1 MNQHLRLIAIVAASL
16 SGALVHAETQATPEP
31 SSSAPATLIRNVR
44 IFDGRNEPWSGGEVL
59 IVGDKI
65 AQVSRT
71 PIAPGAN
78 TQVIDGGGRLLSPGF
93 IDAHVHMN
101 SVLTP
106 DEMRNVEPAYATA
119 LAIKGA
125 EAALLRG
132 FTTQR
137 DTGGN
142 VFGLKQAIDAGVF
155 PGPRVYPS
163 GAAISQTSGHGDSRD
178 LMAPPRFTPGAELS
192 LDERLGESVLADGVP
207 AMLTAVR
214 EQLRHGASQIKL
226 LASGGASTEFDPLY
240 VSEFTPEELRAAVD
254 AASSFG
260 TYVTVHSYN
269 PEATR
274 RAIEAGVRCVEHGHL
289 LDEAVLKL
297 MADRGIWLSTNVIV
311 YEKPPAGITPVQQA
325 KFEEV
330 WASTDRMMRTAK
342 KLKVKIGFGTDLVYG
357 LANQAR
363 QNREF
368 TLRAKWFTPL
378 EILRQATSGN
388 AELLALSGRRN
399 PYPGKIGVIEPGAY
413 ADLLLI
419 DGDPFSDISILEH
432 PEKSL
437 ALIMK
442 GGGIYKDSRPAAR

>member
-1 MNQHLRLIAIVAASL
+1 MIKHLRLIAFIAVSMP
-16 SGALVHAETQATPEP
+16 GVLVHAEPQATPAP
-31 SSSAPATLIRNVR
+31 SAASPATLIRNVR
-44 IFDGRNEPWSGGEVL
+44 IFDGHNEPWSGGEVL
-59 IVGDKI
+59 IIGERI
-65 AQVSRT
+65 AQVSHT
-71 PIAPGAN
+71 PIAPAAGAR
-78 TQVIDGGGRLLSPGF
+78 VIDGGGRLLSPGF

-119 LAIKGA
+119 LTIKGA
-125 EAALLRG
+125 EASLLRG

-178 LMAPPRFTPGAELS
+178 LTAPPRFTPGGELS

-269 PEATR
+269 PDATR

-289 LDEAVLKL
+289 LDEATLKL

-311 YEKPPAGITPVQQA
+311 YETPPAGITPVQRA

-330 WASTDRMMRTAK
+330 WASTDRMMRAAK

-368 TLRAKWFTPL
+368 TLRARWFTPL

-399 PYPGKIGVIEPGAY
+399 PYPGKLGVIEPGAY

-419 DGDPFSDISILEH
+419 DGDPFSDVSSLEH

-442 GGGIYKDSRPAAR
+442 GGRIYKDSRTAAP

>member
-1 MNQHLRLIAIVAASL
+1 MIQYLRPISLVAASML
-16 SGALVHAETQATPEP
+16 GVLVHADQQAAPEP
-31 SSSAPATLIRNVR
+31 SASAPATLIRNIR
-44 IFDGRNEPWSGGEVL
+44 IFDGRNEPWNGGEVL
-59 IVGDKI
+59 IIGDRI

-71 PIAPGAN
+71 PISSAAN
-78 TQVIDGGGRLLSPGF
+78 TRVIDGGGRLLSPGF

-119 LAIKGA
+119 LTIKGA
-125 EAALLRG
+125 EASLLRG

-178 LMAPPRFTPGAELS
+178 LTDPPRFTPGAGLS

-240 VSEFTPEELRAAVD
+240 VSEFTSEELRAAVD

-289 LDEAVLKL
+289 LDDATLKL

-311 YEKPPAGITPVQQA
+311 YEIPPAGITPVQRA

-330 WASTDRMMRTAK
+330 WTSTDRMMQAAK

-368 TLRAKWFTPL
+368 TLRARWFTPL

-399 PYPGKIGVIEPGAY
+399 PYPGKLGVIEPGAY

-419 DGDPFSDISILEH
+419 DGDPFSDVSTLEH

-442 GGGIYKDSRPAAR
+442 GGRIYKDSLTAAR